1 MGRCVGSRGGG
12 RAGALGKDRGVA
24 TIVLFYVVSE
34 LKTPLKNVLG
44 FSLGCGC
51 ADQPARGHL
60 LGPPL
65 QALKSGLCRF
75 GVSSKNTDPP
85 TSTSKALSEPGASA
99 PLGQLSRGP
108 HPGT

>member
-24 TIVLFYVVSE
+24 TTVLFYVVSE

-44 FSLGCGC
+44 FSLGW

-60 LGPPL
+60 PGPPL

-85 TSTSKALSEPGASA
+85 TSTSKALGEPGASA
-99 PLGQLSRGP
+99 PLGQLSLGP